1 MWIKNFFIVAFKWD
15 GLCLRAL
22 HLKEKFLDI
31 WSDMQCKKIALF
43 SNDFQVEENTSLP
56 AYESSSDRIKKKK
69 TFCLSFVSQILD
81 ASLLHTAPQ
90 QKE

>member
-1 MWIKNFFIVAFKWD
+1 MFKSTTFE
-15 GLCLRAL
+15 REIFR
-22 HLKEKFLDI
+22 HLK
-31 WSDMQCKKIALF
+31 WHAVQKIALF